1 MSQRSKARVL
11 VIVQNLPVPLDRR
24 VWLECQALVAEGIG
38 VSVICPKGPGDPS
51 FAVIDGVPV
60 YKYRPAPATSGA
72 LSYLFEFVYCWIRTA
87 LLSLR
92 VWRRDGFSVI
102 QACNPPDTYW
112 LLARLWRTRGV
123 RFVYDQHDLNPE
135 VFRSRF
141 GEPRGVRARLEY
153 GALTWLERCTYRAA
167 DEVISTNESYRR
179 VAVTRGN
186 CDPDHVTV
194 VRSGPDTSRMRP
206 RPPEPGLRHDR
217 SLLVYLGIMGP
228 QDGVDIAL
236 HAMAELVHERGRED
250 VHLALLGFGD
260 SLGDLRR
267 LATELRL
274 DDHVT
279 FTGRADT
286 EMIARYLSTAVVGLC
301 PDPSSPLNDV
311 STMNKV
317 MEYMS
322 YAVPVVAFDLTETR
336 VSAGDTGVLVDPR
349 AGAAG
354 LADAV
359 AALLD
364 DPDRRIALS
373 LAARQRAVED
383 LDWAQQAI
391 RYVGVHR
398 RALGMADAVGSVRPR
413 GVRAAAP
420 AESGADLLRALVATR
435 MPAGAGQDDDR
446 GDWMLP
452 SPRPAAGTES
462 WRADRS
468 GTTDSHTVRPTA
480 ADLEPVAVTGPL
492 GPAASRSVDPEP
504 LA

>member
-1 MSQRSKARVL
+1 MPKRSRSRVL

-24 VWLECQALVAEGIG
+24 VWLECQALVADGIG

-60 YKYRPAPATSGA
+60 YKYRPAPETSGA
-72 LSYLFEFVYCWIRTA
+72 LSYLVEFVYCWVRTA

-141 GEPRGVRARLEY
+141 GEPQGLRARLEY
-153 GALTWLERCTYRAA
+153 GVLTWLERSTYRAA

-179 VAVTRGN
+179 VAVTRGRR
-186 CDPDHVTV
+186 DPAHVTV

-206 RPPEPGLRHDR
+206 RPPEPALRHDR

-236 HAMAELVHERGRED
+236 HAMAELVHARGRDD

-260 SLGDLRR
+260 SLEDLRR

-274 DDHVT
+274 DQHVT
-279 FTGRADT
+279 FTGRADA
-286 EMIARYLSTAVVGLC
+286 EMVARYLSTAVIGLC

-322 YAVPVVAFDLTETR
+322 FAVPVVAFDLTETR

-364 DPDRRIALS
+364 DPGRRIALS

-383 LDWAQQAI
+383 LDWAQQAV

-398 RALGMADAVGSVRPR
+398 RALGMQDAVGTVSPR
-413 GVRAAAP
+413 KVHTAVP
-420 AESGADLLRALVATR
+420 AEPDAESLRALVATR
-435 MPAGAGQDDDR
+435 TPPGALQGDDR
-446 GDWMLP
+446 RDRVVP
-452 SPRPAAGTES
+452 SPRPAAGTGA
-462 WRADRS
+462 RPADRS
-468 GTTDSHTVRPTA
+468 GTTGSLTARPTA
-480 ADLEPVAVTGPL
+480 ADLRPVAVAGPP
-492 GPAASRSVDPEP
+492 GTTAFRSAAPESPA
-504 LA
+504 